1 MEWNGFNNFLLR
13 NSMYFPLGY
22 DGLPE
27 FRDCIDSLP
36 IADES
41 EIFGIHNTNIAFQIT
56 YGGRVTDA
64 WDQLC
69 LTTIL
74 GRFFLPAIL

>member
-1 MEWNGFNNFLLR
+1 MVVFLYVVSR
-13 NSMYFPLGY
+13 YVFPSGVN

-41 EIFGIHNTNIAFQIT
+41 EIFGIHNANIAFQ
-56 YGGRVTDA
+56 VKE
-64 WDQLC
+64 
-69 LTTIL
+69 
-74 GRFFLPAIL
+74 